1 MIPAEQVE
9 QLIAQRIAEATKP
22 LHELIAHLSEAL
34 GQAKRI
40 IAMLQTKLY
49 GVRAETSQV
58 VLTAEGNGI
67 ALSTHFFTIFRA

>member
-1 MIPAEQVE
+1 MIPAEQAE
-9 QLIAQRIAEATKP
+9 QRIAEATKP

-58 VLTAEGNGI
+58 VLSAEGQQLI
-67 ALSTHFFTIFRA
+67 DVSWACCRRRLRPR